1 MINPIVEN
9 LTEQLDLKTAQIR
22 QTVELLE
29 GGATVPFIARYR
41 KEKTGNLDEI
51 QVRHI
56 QERLQ
61 YFQQLESRKETIL
74 KTISELGKHSPD
86 LEKQIKACQDK
97 VKLED
102 IYLPYKPKKLT
113 RATKAKEKGL
123 LPLADLIFRQ
133 QPTGATKQSLVGPFI
148 DAEKN
153 VMSYE
158 EEVAGA
164 QDIMAERIAD
174 ESAIRDRIRRHTQS
188 KGMLT
193 STVKKAWK
201 EKESKFKDYYD
212 FSEPIHQSPSH
223 RILAI
228 RRGTNEN
235 ILSWRLEI
243 EQAALLHFMN
253 ATIITDLDGL
263 FHDELK
269 TTVEDAY
276 KRLLFPSIEK
286 EVFNAIVEKAEQ
298 EAIAVFAKN
307 LRNLLLSA
315 PAGPKI
321 IMGIDPGF
329 RSGCKVA
336 VIDKNGAYQEFVA
349 IFPHAPQH
357 HKELAEKKLLHLIAQ
372 YKVELIAIGNGT
384 ASKETDRFVKGLIQ
398 ANQLAVKAVV
408 VSEAGASV
416 YSASP
421 GAALEFP
428 DLDLTVRGAISIAR
442 RLQDPLAELVKVDPK
457 AIGVGQYQHDVNQKQ
472 LKSSLDQ
479 TVESCVNFVGVDVNT
494 ASQELLSYVSG
505 INRSLATNIV
515 NFRREQGSF
524 KNRSLLKQV
533 PQLGEKAFEQ
543 CTGFLRIKNSPNPLD
558 DSSIHPET
566 YDLVKK
572 MASDSQIP
580 LREIVGNTA
589 LLRKIDLNRYVTS
602 DFGLPTLT
610 DIVEELKKPGVDPR
624 ESFDSPEFS
633 PDINDLEDLR
643 EDMILPG
650 VVTNVTNFG
659 AFVDIGVHQDGL
671 IHISKLAHTFVKN
684 PHDFVAVGDHV
695 QTKVLSVDLALKRI
709 SLERVDR

>member
-1 MINPIVEN
+1 MINPIIEN
-9 LTEQLDLKTAQIR
+9 ITEVLGLKAAPVR

-56 QERLQ
+56 QERFQ

-74 KTISELGKHSPD
+74 KTISELGKLSSE
-86 LEKQIKACQDK
+86 LEKQITGCQDK
-97 VKLED
+97 VTLED

-113 RATKAKEKGL
+113 RASKAREKGL
-123 LPLADLIFRQ
+123 QPLADLIFRQ
-133 QPTGATKQSLVGPFI
+133 QATSETRQSIVAPFI
-148 DAEKN
+148 DAEKK
-153 VMSYE
+153 VMSYQE
-158 EEVAGA
+158 ALAGA
-164 QDIMAERIAD
+164 QDILAERIAD
-174 ESAIRDRIRRHTQS
+174 DSKIRDRLRRHTQS
-188 KGMLT
+188 KSMLT
-193 STVKKAWK
+193 STVKKAWQ

-212 FSEPIHQSPSH
+212 FSEPIHKAPSH

-228 RRGTNEN
+228 RRGSNEN
-235 ILSWRLEI
+235 ILSWRLQVDEST
-243 EQAALLHFMN
+243 LLDFMD
-253 ATIITDLDGL
+253 ASIITDPQGL

-269 TTVEDAY
+269 TAVEDAY

-286 EVFNAIVEKAEQ
+286 EVFNALVEKAEQ
-298 EAIAVFAKN
+298 EAIAVFARN

-336 VIDKNGAYQEFVA
+336 VIDKNGAYQEFAA

-357 HKELAEKKLLHLIAQ
+357 QKEGAEKKLLQLIAH
-372 YKVELIAIGNGT
+372 YNVELIAIGNGT
-384 ASKETDRFVKGLIQ
+384 ASKETDQFVKGIIN
-398 ANQLAVKAVV
+398 AHQLAVTAVV

-421 GAALEFP
+421 GAASEFP

-442 RLQDPLAELVKVDPK
+442 RLQDPLAELVKVEPK

-472 LKSSLDQ
+472 LKLSLDQ
-479 TVESCVNFVGVDVNT
+479 TVESCVNFVGVDLNT
-494 ASQELLSYVSG
+494 ASQELLSYISG
-505 INRSLATNIV
+505 INRTLATNIV
-515 NFRREQGSF
+515 NYRREHGSYN
-524 KNRSLLKQV
+524 NRRVLKKV

-543 CTGFLRIKNSPNPLD
+543 CAGFLRIKNSTNPLD

-566 YDLVKK
+566 YAIVKK
-572 MASDSQIP
+572 MASDSQTP
-580 LREIVGNTA
+580 LHEIVGNTA
-589 LLRKIDLNRYVTS
+589 MLSKVDLNHYLTS

-624 ESFDSPEFS
+624 ESFDSMEFS
-633 PDINDLEDLR
+633 SDINELADLR
-643 EDMILPG
+643 EDMVLPG
-650 VVTNVTNFG
+650 IVTNVTNFG

-671 IHISKLAHTFVKN
+671 IHISKLANTFVKN

-695 QTKVLSVDLALKRI
+695 QAKVLSIDLRLKRI